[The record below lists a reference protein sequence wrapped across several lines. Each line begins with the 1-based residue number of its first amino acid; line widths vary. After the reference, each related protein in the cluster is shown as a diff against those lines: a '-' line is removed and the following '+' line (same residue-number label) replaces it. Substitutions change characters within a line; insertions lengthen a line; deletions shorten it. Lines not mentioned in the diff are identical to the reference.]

1 MYGLLE
7 ITEFE
12 ESHSKIAVRVPLPNL
27 VSNLFGDSKI
37 SVAVVY
43 GLSAI
48 TKTCKNDR
56 QVSVCSSFFLLVSD
70 VLTNTERRFVIF
82 YGLL

>member
-43 GLSAI
+43 GFAQSPRLVKTIARLAYVRPSFSLSPMSLQ
-48 TKTCKNDR
+48 TLRDD
-56 QVSVCSSFFLLVSD
+56 S
-70 VLTNTERRFVIF
+70 
-82 YGLL
+82 